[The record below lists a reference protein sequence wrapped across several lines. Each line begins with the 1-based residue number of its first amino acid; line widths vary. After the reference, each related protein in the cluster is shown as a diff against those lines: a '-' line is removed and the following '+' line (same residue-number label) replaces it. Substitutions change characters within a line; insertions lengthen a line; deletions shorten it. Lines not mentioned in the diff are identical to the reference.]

1 MYVVYHSPVRR
12 IAVVVASHPTV
23 WLSANWQTK
32 LVTAALLLISDR
44 EPLAWL
50 LMTLPLR
57 SAFHPRSVGP
67 TRGLDA
73 VPVHDAWVLPES
85 RARSRS
91 VIGVA
96 NVTEGVE
103 HLAES
108 VEFRGPQFTE
118 GFAVE
123 IQGIAPYGEGVELA
137 PLAGH
142 LHALPDA
149 ATWSVRLRRSIVS
162 LDEQDETTVRELL
175 DPMLIPLDQA
185 IEGYKNACRVPD
197 PAQ

>member
-50 LMTLPLR
+50 LMTGRFAVP
-57 SAFHPRSVGP
+57 S
-67 TRGLDA
+67 TRGA
-73 VPVHDAWVLPES
+73 SVPPVGSTLFLYTTRGCYRNPGRD
-85 RARSRS
+85 RGRI
-91 VIGVA
+91 IGVA

-108 VEFRGPQFTE
+108 VEFRGRQFTE

-175 DPMLIPLDQA
+175 DMMLIPLDQA

>member
-1 MYVVYHSPVRR
+1 
-12 IAVVVASHPTV
+12 
-23 WLSANWQTK
+23 
-32 LVTAALLLISDR
+32 VTAALLLIADR

-50 LMTLPLR
+50 LTTGRFAVPSARGASVPQVGSTLFLYT
-57 SAFHPRSVGP
+57 
-67 TRGLDA
+67 TRGCFRNPGRDRGRI
-73 VPVHDAWVLPES
+73 V
-85 RARSRS
+85 
-91 VIGVA
+91 GVA
-96 NVTEGVE
+96 TVTQGVT

-108 VEFRGPQFTE
+108 VEFRGRQFSE

-123 IQGIAPYGEGVELA
+123 IQRELA

-162 LDEQDETTVRELL
+162 LDEPDEAMVRELL
-175 DPMLIPLDQA
+175 EPMLMPLDWV
-185 IEGYKNACRVPD
+185 IDGYLTACRVPH

>member
-1 MYVVYHSPVRR
+1 LLLPSDH
-12 IAVVVASHPTV
+12 AAS
-23 WLSANWQTK
+23 WQTR
-32 LVTAALLLISDR
+32 LVSALLLISDR

-50 LMTLPLR
+50 LTTGRFAVPSSRGASVPQVGSTLFLY
-57 SAFHPRSVGP
+57 A
-67 TRGLDA
+67 TRGCFRNPGRDRGRIIGIA
-73 VPVHDAWVLPES
+73 TVTQ
-85 RARSRS
+85 
-91 VIGVA
+91 GVA
-96 NVTEGVE
+96 

-108 VEFRGPQFTE
+108 VEFRGRQFTE

-123 IQGIAPYGEGVELA
+123 IQGIVPYGQGVELA

-162 LDEQDETTVRELL
+162 LDEPDEAMVRELL
-175 DPMLIPLDQA
+175 EPMLLPLDRA
-185 IEGYKNACRVPD
+185 IGEYLTACRVPH